1 MHGDLLAGQRCARTV
16 SSDDDG
22 IFGMCRPIHLAIMP
36 QRTAEMEKESCTII
50 AEVLN
55 SLD

>member
-1 MHGDLLAGQRCARTV
+1 MHGDLLASQRCARTV
-16 SSDDDG
+16 SIDDDG
-22 IFGMCRPIHLAIMP
+22 IFGMCRPIHLAVMP